1 MLTTVISWDSRLSHS
16 AVVMRSV
23 KGCAKDAW
31 VSPPYCSACNETG
44 RTHGTWQ
51 ALTLLHVVMCLF
63 CHVP

>member
-1 MLTTVISWDSRLSHS
+1 LSHS